1 MSLTV
6 QNFGRSRRIYWE
18 LSDEGLVGK
27 ETEELW
33 AVGRIMDHVCSK
45 ACSAVFQVPAC
56 RHVRARGDWT
66 HAAKLDRDD
75 RIPAMYNAAVAL
87 KDDDK
92 EKLEVAI

>member
-1 MSLTV
+1 M
-6 QNFGRSRRIYWE
+6 RE
-18 LSDEGLVGK
+18 
-27 ETEELW
+27 
-33 AVGRIMDHVCSK
+33 
-45 ACSAVFQVPAC
+45 
-56 RHVRARGDWT
+56 RGDWT

>member
-1 MSLTV
+1 MKVSLARELRS
-6 QNFGRSRRIYWE
+6 FG
-18 LSDEGLVGK
+18 LLEGLWLMCVQK
-27 ETEELW
+27 L
-33 AVGRIMDHVCSK
+33 AL
-45 ACSAVFQVPAC
+45 VFF

-75 RIPAMYNAAVAL
+75 RIPAMYNAVAL